1 VEIGIIN
8 GINERGIIMGK
19 TALIAGAT
27 GLIGGELLQ
36 LALASGRYDQV
47 TALVRKPMALTH
59 SKLVQEVV
67 DYEHLSEYSSIAQVD
82 DVFCC
87 LGTTIKVAK
96 TKEAFEKVD
105 KGYPLQLA
113 QLAKE
118 QDASQFLI
126 VTAMGASSTSAVFY
140 NRIKGETEEALKS
153 MGLPALHIFRPSL
166 LLGER
171 NEYRLGE
178 RMGTVIAKA
187 LRFAMVG
194 GLEKYRPIEAKAVA
208 RAMLYV
214 AATQNGGQHTYA
226 SDEIAKLA
234 ER

>member
-1 VEIGIIN
+1 
-8 GINERGIIMGK
+8 MGK
-19 TALIAGAT
+19 TALVAGAT

-47 TALVRKPMALTH
+47 TALVRKPIDFTH

-67 DYEHLSEYSSIAQVD
+67 DYEQLSEYSSVVHVD

-96 TKEAFEKVD
+96 TKEAFLKVD

-126 VTAMGASSTSAVFY
+126 VTAMGASSSSSVFY
-140 NRIKGETEEALKS
+140 NRVKGETEEALKS

-171 NEYRLGE
+171 KEYRLGE

-214 AATQNGGQHTYA
+214 AGTQTGGQHTYA

-234 ER
+234 ET